1 MPDDSDISP
10 NSTLLSD
17 ALVSDAL
24 PARVDV
30 SIIGAGPT
38 GLMAA
43 ALLARSGIQLRIVDK
58 SATAAHESRAFGVHA
73 KSMELFLNM
82 GLADELLDRGTIA
95 NGIQMFIDG
104 KQAAEVNLDDIG
116 QANTPFPFIFMLPQ
130 SEIEAI
136 LLQDLNRLGVK
147 VERNIDVTTLQQRDD
162 GVTLYAKDAS
172 GTPMEIESAYLIGAD
187 GAHSV
192 VRHLLNLSFKGAP
205 YPQGFLLADCKV
217 DWPLDYDHMKAFLHD
232 RSLAVFLPLK
242 GETVSRV
249 LVTDHS
255 QGDPHEGIETQGS
268 SPVSLEEVH
277 AAFVKVSGINVT
289 FSDVRWTSRYRVHHR
304 SVDTYRKGRVF
315 VAGDAAHIH
324 SPAGGQGMNT
334 GLQDAA
340 NLAWKLALAVKGHAG
355 DALLDTYHSERW
367 PVGQNVL
374 KTTDRLFGRITV
386 QSERAA
392 KLRNFL
398 IPHVFAIFGKMRF
411 IRARAF
417 HFLSQLAIRYEPN
430 GFLQG
435 PANNAGPSAGMR
447 APDAQIAHDLT
458 VFDLIE
464 NYRFHV
470 LALSRKP
477 LNEAEIEAL
486 TKDLAALPDIG
497 LALETHI
504 IAHSLIGRDA
514 RLYRAESPEIFDAY
528 GVTYS
533 SPHAIFL
540 IRPDGHIA
548 FNASSLDVSSL
559 AAFLSARFAGK
570 AA

>member
-1 MPDDSDISP
+1 MPEAIAGESQG
-10 NSTLLSD
+10 T
-17 ALVSDAL
+17 
-24 PARVDV
+24 RVDV
-30 SIIGAGPT
+30 AIVGAGPT

-43 ALLARSGIQLRIVDK
+43 ALLARCGVRLRIVDK
-58 SATAAHESRAFGVHA
+58 SPTAAHESRAFGVHA

-82 GLADELLDRGTIA
+82 GLADELLDKGTIA
-95 NGIQMFIDG
+95 NGVQIFIDG

-116 QANTPFPFIFMLPQ
+116 HANTPFPFIFMLPQ

-136 LLQDLNRLGVK
+136 LLKDLNRLGVK
-147 VERNIDVTTLQQRDD
+147 VERSVDVASLQLRDD

-172 GTPMEIESAYLIGAD
+172 GAPMTIESSYLIGAD

-192 VRHLLNLSFKGAP
+192 VRHLLNLSFRGAP
-205 YPQGFLLADCKV
+205 YPQGFLLADCKI
-217 DWPLDYDHMKAFLHD
+217 DWPLDYDHLKAFLHD

-242 GETVSRV
+242 GESISRV
-249 LVTDHS
+249 LVTDS
-255 QGDPHEGIETQGS
+255 MQGDPHAGIESQGS
-268 SPVSLEEVH
+268 SDVSIEEVH
-277 AAFVKVSGINVT
+277 AAFVKASGINAT

-304 SVDTYRKGRVF
+304 SVDTYRKSRVF

-334 GLQDAA
+334 GLQDTA

-355 DALLDTYHSERW
+355 DALLDTYHGERW

-374 KTTDRLFGRITV
+374 KTTDRLFGRVTV

-398 IPHVFAIFGKMRF
+398 IPFVFALFGKMRF

-430 GFLQG
+430 GFMQG
-435 PANNAGPSAGMR
+435 STNEAGLGPGKR
-447 APDAQIAHDLT
+447 APDAKIAHDLT

-464 NYRFHV
+464 NYQFHV
-470 LALSRKP
+470 LAISRQP
-477 LNEAEIEAL
+477 LNEAEIETL
-486 TKDLAALPDIG
+486 KKDLAALPDIG
-497 LALETHI
+497 LSLETHI

-514 RLYRAESPEIFDAY
+514 RLYRAESPEIFEVY

-533 SPHAIFL
+533 SPCAIFL

-548 FNASSLDVSSL
+548 FNASSLDVAAL
-559 AAFLSARFAGK
+559 KAFLSAHFSKKPA
-570 AA
+570 

>member
-1 MPDDSDISP
+1 MPDDGDIASGDTLPSD
-10 NSTLLSD
+10 D
-17 ALVSDAL
+17 L
-24 PARVDV
+24 PSRVDV
-30 SIIGAGPT
+30 SIVGAGPT

-43 ALLARSGIQLRIVDK
+43 ALLARCGVRLRIVDK

-82 GLADELLDRGTIA
+82 GLADELLDKGIIA
-95 NGIQMFIDG
+95 NGIQVFIAG
-104 KQAAEVNLDDIG
+104 KQAGEVNLDDIG
-116 QANTPFPFIFMLPQ
+116 HANTPFPFIFMLPQ

-136 LLQDLNRLGVK
+136 LLKDLNRLGVK
-147 VERNIDVTTLQQRDD
+147 VERNVDVASLQLRDN
-162 GVTLYAKDAS
+162 GITLYAKDAS
-172 GTPMEIESAYLIGAD
+172 GTPMAIESTYLIGAD
-187 GAHSV
+187 GAHSA

-217 DWPLDYDHMKAFLHD
+217 DWPLDHDHLKAFLGD

-242 GETVSRV
+242 GENISRV
-249 LVTDHS
+249 LVTDPQLS
-255 QGDPHEGIETQGS
+255 DPQAGIESQGS
-268 SPVSLEEVH
+268 SAVSIEEVH
-277 AAFVKVSGINVT
+277 TAFVKASGISAT
-289 FSDVRWTSRYRVHHR
+289 FSDARWTSRYRVHHR
-304 SVDTYRKGRVF
+304 SVDTYRVGRVF

-355 DALLDTYHSERW
+355 DALLDTYHAERW

-374 KTTDRLFGRITV
+374 KTTDRLFGRVTV

-392 KLRNFL
+392 KLRNF
-398 IPHVFAIFGKMRF
+398 IMPHVFALLGRSRF

-430 GFLQG
+430 AFMQG
-435 PANNAGPSAGMR
+435 GENAAGLSAGKR
-447 APDAQIAHDLT
+447 APDARIAHDLT

-464 NYRFHV
+464 NYQFHV

-477 LNEAEIEAL
+477 LNEAEIDAL
-486 TKDLAALPDIG
+486 VTSLSALPEIG
-497 LALETHI
+497 VKLETHI

-514 RLYRAESPEIFDAY
+514 RLYRAESPEVFDAY
-528 GVTYS
+528 GLTYA
-533 SPHAIFL
+533 SPRGVFL

-548 FNASSLDVSSL
+548 FNAPSLDIDAL
-559 AAFLSARFAGK
+559 TAFLATRFPKRPA
-570 AA
+570 